1 MRQASSSVR
10 QVTDQAEQA
19 ARQAAANPWV
29 ERLARLGFV
38 AKGIVYIT
46 IGALAIQ
53 AALGS
58 GGATTD
64 SRGAIETLGQQPFG
78 RVLLGVLAVGLLGHA
93 LWRFVEAAVDPER
106 SGTAAK
112 GLARRIGYA
121 GIGVAYIGLALTAV
135 QLMRGADDAGGD
147 STAGWTARLMDE
159 PFGRVLVG
167 LIGLGVIGV
176 GLYQFY
182 QAYSAKFKQK
192 LKLGEMSGTEQQWTI
207 RSGRFGHA
215 ARGVVF
221 GIVGGFL
228 VQAALQYD
236 PQKAQGLGGAL
247 QALAERQPFGPWLL
261 GIVAVGLVAYG
272 VYMLISA
279 RYRRIFYG

>member
-1 MRQASSSVR
+1 MRQASSSVQ

-19 ARQAAANPWV
+19 ARRAVANPWV

-38 AKGIVYIT
+38 AKGLVYIT
-46 IGALAIQ
+46 IGALATQ

-64 SRGAIETLGQQPFG
+64 SRGAIATLGQQPFG

-93 LWRFVEAAVDPER
+93 LWRFVEAAVDPEG
-106 SGTAAK
+106 SGTDAK

-121 GIGVAYIGLALTAV
+121 GIGVAYVGLALTAV
-135 QLMRGADDAGGD
+135 QLMRGSGDAGGD
-147 STAGWTARLMDE
+147 ATVDWTARLMGQ
-159 PFGRVLVG
+159 PFGRWLVG

-176 GLYQFY
+176 GLYQLY

-192 LKLGEMSGTEQQWTI
+192 LKLGEMSHTQQEWMI

-221 GIVGGFL
+221 GIIGGFL

-236 PQKAQGLGGAL
+236 PQKAQGLDGAL
-247 QALAERQPFGPWLL
+247 QALAARQPFGSWLL
-261 GIVAVGLVAYG
+261 GSVAVGLVAYG
-272 VYMLISA
+272 LYTLISA